1 MRPKKQSKKGKGVQ
15 ASSSFFAPSREK
27 AETETVAK
35 DSYPV
40 PSASF
45 SAASP
50 KPATVTE
57 RPVTPEGYATQG
69 QQRLAF
75 GERKYDSDDGSAL
88 SEPKSE
94 YEYNSDDF
102 MEGDSIPTD
111 AFSLVQA
118 LREEFET
125 SLHSV
130 EAKLLA
136 KLDVIPRKVGE
147 SQRQNE
153 KTMIEMEMKLRSA
166 EKILIKN
173 VCDISSLQAQVEKLE
188 NENRELKTSVEEQ
201 LAEGKK
207 AKEEQKATPAAA
219 QIVTPPTTPRKE
231 IAIRSA
237 PPDTP
242 TRVVTPLAQQ
252 VLKRNMAKRK
262 EQSGSEVMDVDH
274 DNDNNDPAP
283 IIGRP

>member
-1 MRPKKQSKKGKGVQ
+1 MCPNKQSKKGKGVQ
-15 ASSSFFAPSREK
+15 SSSSFFAPSREK

-35 DSYPV
+35 DSHPV

-57 RPVTPEGYATQG
+57 RPVTPK
-69 QQRLAF
+69 R
-75 GERKYDSDDGSAL
+75 DNGSAP
-88 SEPKSE
+88 SEPESE

-102 MEGDSIPTD
+102 MEDDSIPTD

-125 SLHSV
+125 SLYSV

-173 VCDISSLQAQVEKLE
+173 VSDITTLRAQVEKLE
-188 NENRELKTSVEEQ
+188 NDNRELKTSIEEI

-207 AKEEQKATPAAA
+207 AKEEQKAMPAAT
-219 QIVTPPTTPRKE
+219 QVVTPPTTPRKE
-231 IAIRSA
+231 IAIWSA
-237 PPDTP
+237 PPKTP
-242 TRVVTPLAQQ
+242 TQVVTLLAQQ
-252 VLKRNMAKRK
+252 VLERNMAKWK
-262 EQSGSEVMDVDH
+262 EQSGSEVMDVDY